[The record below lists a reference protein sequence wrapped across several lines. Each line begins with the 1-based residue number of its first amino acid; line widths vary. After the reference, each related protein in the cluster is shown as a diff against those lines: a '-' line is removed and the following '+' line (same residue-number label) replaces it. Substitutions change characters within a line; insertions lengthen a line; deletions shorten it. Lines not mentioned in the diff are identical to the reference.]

1 VRHTKDN
8 ISVITKSGEVYDADY
23 IIVAMP
29 PININRIIFSPK
41 LSENRET
48 INQKNF
54 MGAIIKVLI
63 LYESR
68 FWKDKGFSG
77 ETVSDCIDSPVFNA
91 YDDSRPKGN
100 G

>member
-1 VRHTKDN
+1 
-8 ISVITKSGEVYDADY
+8 
-23 IIVAMP
+23 
-29 PININRIIFSPK
+29 
-41 LSENRET
+41 
-48 INQKNF
+48 
-54 MGAIIKVLI
+54 MGAIIKLLI